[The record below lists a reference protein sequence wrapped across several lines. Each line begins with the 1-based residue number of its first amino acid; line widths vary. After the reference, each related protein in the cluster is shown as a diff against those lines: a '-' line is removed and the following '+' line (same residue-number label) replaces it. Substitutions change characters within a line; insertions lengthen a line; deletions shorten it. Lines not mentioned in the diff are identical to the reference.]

1 MRKLSVFGVLL
12 LLLATMSVA
21 LAQTAPVTLTMKA
34 VSGSKVTGTAIVTQA
49 GNGITVSVKLSG
61 FDPNTSHDGHIHTG
75 TCEQQGG
82 VVFPLTTIKADA
94 QGAGSADTTVANA
107 SFATVSDGKH
117 YVQYH
122 TASNPPGQQVSC
134 ANIPAATAGQGG
146 GTTATPAAQGG
157 TTATPAAP
165 AAGFGGSSQS
175 DSFPMGLLA
184 GLLVSLVGAGVG
196 YRFVRQRSK

>member
-1 MRKLSVFGVLL
+1 MRKLSIIGVLL

-21 LAQTAPVTLTMKA
+21 LAQTAPSVTLDMKA
-34 VSGSKVTGTAIVTQA
+34 VSGSKVTGTAVITQA

-61 FDPNTSHDGHIHTG
+61 FDPNTSHDGHIHSG

-94 QGAGSADTTVANA
+94 SGAGSADTTLPNA

-134 ANIPAATAGQGG
+134 ANIPAAKAGQGG
-146 GTTATPAAQGG
+146 GTTTTPAG
-157 TTATPAAP
+157 AP
-165 AAGFGGSSQS
+165 ATGFGGASQS
-175 DSFPMGLLA
+175 DNFPMGLLA
-184 GLLVSLVGAGVG
+184 GLFLSLVGAGAG
-196 YRFVRQRSK
+196 YRFVRQRGK

>member
-1 MRKLSVFGVLL
+1 MRKLSIIGVLML
-12 LLLATMSVA
+12 VLATMSVA
-21 LAQTAPVTLTMKA
+21 MAQTAQSVTLDMKA
-34 VSGSKVTGTAIVTQA
+34 VSGSKVTGTAVITQA

-94 QGAGSADTTVANA
+94 QGAGSADTTLANA

-134 ANIPAATAGQGG
+134 ANIPAASAGQGG
-146 GTTATPAAQGG
+146 GTTTTPAG
-157 TTATPAAP
+157 AP
-165 AAGFGGSSQS
+165 ATGFGSSSQS

-184 GLLVSLVGAGVG
+184 GLFVSLVGAGAG
-196 YRFVRQRSK
+196 YRFVRQRGK

>member
-1 MRKLSVFGVLL
+1 
-12 LLLATMSVA
+12 MSVA
-21 LAQTAPVTLTMKA
+21 MAQTAQSVTLDMKA
-34 VSGSKVTGTAIVTQA
+34 VSGSKVTGTAVITQA

-94 QGAGSADTTVANA
+94 QGAGSADTTLANA

-134 ANIPAATAGQGG
+134 ANIPAASAGQGG
-146 GTTATPAAQGG
+146 GTTTTPAGSP
-157 TTATPAAP
+157 TPAGAP
-165 AAGFGGSSQS
+165 ATGFGSSSQS

-184 GLLVSLVGAGVG
+184 GLFVSLVGAGAG
-196 YRFVRQRSK
+196 YRFVRQRGK

>member
-1 MRKLSVFGVLL
+1 MRKLSIIGVLML
-12 LLLATMSVA
+12 VLATMSVA
-21 LAQTAPVTLTMKA
+21 MAQTAQSVTLDMKA
-34 VSGSKVTGTAIVTQA
+34 VSGSKVTGTAVITQA
-49 GNGITVSVKLSG
+49 GNGIMVSVKLSG

-94 QGAGSADTTVANA
+94 QGAGSADTTLANA

-134 ANIPAATAGQGG
+134 ANIPAASAGQGG
-146 GTTATPAAQGG
+146 GTTTAPAGSPTPAG
-157 TTATPAAP
+157 AP
-165 AAGFGGSSQS
+165 ATGFGGSSQS

-184 GLLVSLVGAGVG
+184 GLFVSLVGAGAG
-196 YRFVRQRSK
+196 YRFVRQRGK